1 MATDAPDYPLGGAE
15 AQAGRKRVLVVED
28 NPLNMKLFV
37 AMITAQG
44 YEVLEAFDGP
54 RGLDLAHRQRPDLIV
69 MDVQLPG
76 MSGLDVTHSLKIHDN
91 TRDIPIIATSA
102 YFESADD
109 ARVRAS
115 GCDGFMAKPI
125 VVTAFLDMVAAF
137 IAERPLQP
145 PPPLA

>member
-1 MATDAPDYPLGGAE
+1 MATEAREAPLAGDDLP
-15 AQAGRKRVLVVED
+15 AGRKRVLVVED

-76 MSGLDVTHSLKIHDN
+76 MSGLDVTRSLKIDDS

-102 YFESADD
+102 YFDSGDD
-109 ARVRAS
+109 ARLRAS

-125 VVTAFLDMVAAF
+125 AVLEFLDMVAAF
-137 IAERPLQP
+137 MAEPGPARPLTRS
-145 PPPLA
+145 

>member
-1 MATDAPDYPLGGAE
+1 MATEAPDGRLA
-15 AQAGRKRVLVVED
+15 AAAASAGRKRVLVVED

-76 MSGLDVTHSLKIHDN
+76 MSGLDVTHSLKIHSN

-102 YFESADD
+102 YIQKGDEEK
-109 ARVRAS
+109 VRAS
-115 GCDGFMAKPI
+115 GVDGFMAKPI
-125 VVTAFLDMVAAF
+125 AISEFLAMIEAFMAAGSK
-137 IAERPLQP
+137 EQP
-145 PPPLA
+145 APPA